1 MTHTGDIYS
10 GKIVKGFQ
18 NGRKFGFP
26 TANIVLDDENNL
38 PDTGVYAVK
47 VILNDQHLYGMLYTG
62 TRPTLNLATLS
73 IEIHLFNFDTDIY
86 GQNLQFE
93 ILRKI
98 RDERKFDS
106 PQELIAQLKK
116 DKEKILCLLNE

>member
-26 TANIVLDDENNL
+26 TANVVLDDENKL

-47 VILNDQHLYGMLYTG
+47 VTLNDQPLYGMLYAG